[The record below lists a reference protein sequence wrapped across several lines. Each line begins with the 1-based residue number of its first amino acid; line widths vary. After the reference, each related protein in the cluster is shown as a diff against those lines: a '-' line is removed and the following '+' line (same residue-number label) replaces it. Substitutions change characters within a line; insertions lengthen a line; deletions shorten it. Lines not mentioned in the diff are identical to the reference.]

1 MSGADYRQQEES
13 EQQEWEET
21 MEFYKRVAEIQCK
34 LKAPK
39 GQENKFGG
47 YRYRSCED
55 IMEAVKPLLG
65 GLVLTVCDDIVMV
78 GDRIYVKATA
88 SITDGH
94 TTISNT
100 AFAREAQSRK
110 GMDDSQ
116 ITGSA
121 SSYARKYALN
131 GLLLIDDTKDADT
144 QDNRK
149 VNDQAA
155 ALKDAIAK
163 HQDTIDVIQQGIKDG
178 DIGSAAEAWFELDQE
193 EMKSLWV
200 APTKGGP
207 FTTKEREIMKSPE
220 FRKAHFGDSE

>member
-1 MSGADYRQQEES
+1 MEES
-13 EQQEWEET
+13 
-21 MEFYKRVAEIQCK
+21 MDFYKRVASIQAK

-55 IMEAVKPLLG
+55 IMEAVKPLLD
-65 GLVLTVCDDIVMV
+65 GLAMTVNDEIVLI
-78 GDRIYVKATA
+78 GDRYYVKATA
-88 SITDGH
+88 IITDGQQV
-94 TTISNT
+94 IQNS
-100 AFAREAQSRK
+100 AYAREALSRK

-131 GLLLIDDTKDADT
+131 GLFLIDDTKDADT

-149 VNDQAA
+149 VNDHAA

-207 FTTKEREIMKSPE
+207 FTTKERDIMKSPE
-220 FRKAHFGDSE
+220 FRKAHYGDSE